1 MSRKTCDISVIIC
14 TYTERRWED
23 LLAAVDSVRKQT
35 LAANEIIVVVD
46 HNPQMLRRVQEY
58 LSDVIA
64 IENKEQRGLS
74 GARNSGIARAQG
86 SLIAFLD
93 DDASATLDWLR
104 LLQADLE
111 DPQVLGIGGAVIPLW
126 LQARASWFPDEFL
139 WVVGCTYPGMP
150 QTGSS
155 IRNPIGANMTIRRE
169 VFYSVGGF
177 INAIGRVGTRPV
189 GCEETEL
196 CIRARQHWPQKR
208 FIYKPEA
215 SVSHR
220 IPGNRMT
227 WRYFCARCYS
237 EGISKATISR
247 LVGAKDSLASER
259 TYTLITLPKGVAR
272 GLRDGFLKLDL
283 TGFLRAGAIIIG
295 LGTTAAGYLIGKISH
310 PITHT
315 NSHNSAEAIAD
326 VTSI

>member
-1 MSRKTCDISVIIC
+1 MSGKTCDVSVIIC
-14 TYTERRWED
+14 AYTEQRWED
-23 LLAAVDSVRKQT
+23 LLAAVDSVCKQT
-35 LAANEIIVVVD
+35 LPANEIIVVID
-46 HNPQMLRRVQEY
+46 HNPQLLRRVQEH
-58 LSDVIA
+58 LPDVIA

-74 GARNSGIARAQG
+74 GARNSGIARAQS
-86 SLIAFLD
+86 SLMAFLD
-93 DDASATLDWLR
+93 DDAIATPDWLH

-111 DPQVLGIGGAVIPLW
+111 DPQVLGIGGAVIPRW
-126 LQARASWFPDEFL
+126 LQPRTSWFPDEFL
-139 WVVGCTYPGMP
+139 WVIGCTYLGMP

-155 IRNPIGANMTIRRE
+155 IRNPIGANMAIRRE

-177 INAIGRVGTRPV
+177 RNAIGRVGTRPV

-196 CIRARQHWPQKR
+196 CIRAHQHWPQRR

-247 LVGAKDSLASER
+247 LVGAQDSLASER
-259 TYTLITLPKGVAR
+259 TYTLVTLPKGVAR
-272 GLRDGFLKLDL
+272 GLRDGFCKLDL
-283 TGFLRAGAIIIG
+283 TGFLRASAIVTG
-295 LGTTAAGYLIGKISH
+295 LVTTATGYLVGKISRSYL
-310 PITHT
+310 TH
-315 NSHNSAEAIAD
+315 ED
-326 VTSI
+326 

>member
-111 DPQVLGIGGAVIPLW
+111 DPQVRLGAPAAVHDGPGEVGANIAAGFAFDLKPTPRSCSAS
-126 LQARASWFPDEFL
+126 QARVENTRHGFNCGEH
-139 WVVGCTYPGMP
+139 
-150 QTGSS
+150 
-155 IRNPIGANMTIRRE
+155 TI
-169 VFYSVGGF
+169 
-177 INAIGRVGTRPV
+177 
-189 GCEETEL
+189 
-196 CIRARQHWPQKR
+196 
-208 FIYKPEA
+208 
-215 SVSHR
+215 
-220 IPGNRMT
+220 
-227 WRYFCARCYS
+227 
-237 EGISKATISR
+237 
-247 LVGAKDSLASER
+247 
-259 TYTLITLPKGVAR
+259 
-272 GLRDGFLKLDL
+272 
-283 TGFLRAGAIIIG
+283 
-295 LGTTAAGYLIGKISH
+295 
-310 PITHT
+310 
-315 NSHNSAEAIAD
+315 
-326 VTSI
+326 

>member
-196 CIRARQHWPQKR
+196 CIRARHKNALSINQK
-208 FIYKPEA
+208 P
-215 SVSHR
+215 V
-220 IPGNRMT
+220 
-227 WRYFCARCYS
+227 
-237 EGISKATISR
+237 
-247 LVGAKDSLASER
+247 
-259 TYTLITLPKGVAR
+259 
-272 GLRDGFLKLDL
+272 
-283 TGFLRAGAIIIG
+283 
-295 LGTTAAGYLIGKISH
+295 YLIGYQVIG
-310 PITHT
+310 
-315 NSHNSAEAIAD
+315 
-326 VTSI
+326 